1 MSVKTASSLSFSKIR
16 GEKRKTSKRASLSVS
31 VMCDFVFR
39 RSRYQRLAASLLA
52 RHGHSHARTLV
63 LRSSPRILVRES
75 RTARSQIS
83 VHLAR
88 LSSFPEIP

>member
-1 MSVKTASSLSFSKIR
+1 MSVKTASSLSSSKIR

-31 VMCDFVFR
+31 DFVFR

-75 RTARSQIS
+75 RTARSLIS